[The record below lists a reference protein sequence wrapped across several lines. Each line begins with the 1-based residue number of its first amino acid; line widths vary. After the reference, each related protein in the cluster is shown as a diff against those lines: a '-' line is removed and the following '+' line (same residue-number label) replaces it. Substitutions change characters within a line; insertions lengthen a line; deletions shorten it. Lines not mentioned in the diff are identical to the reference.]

1 MKKVLSY
8 TLVST
13 FILASC
19 SGGGGGGSTSNNAPE
34 TPIQNP
40 YNLTCSSY
48 QSNTQ
53 KCSFTHNN
61 IIREYYIYIPS
72 SYTPSSNAPL
82 MFVLHGYGSS
92 ATDIMFYS
100 SFQNLAEEDSYIIV
114 YPQGSLING
123 VTHWNVGGL
132 TIGPT
137 PISALLNSFKY
148 FFFPTN
154 DVDFIET
161 IIELV
166 DNEYF
171 INNERIYSTGMSNG
185 GYMSYHL
192 ACNTNLFAAVASVSG
207 SMTPET
213 YNNCSPTNATSILQI
228 HGLQDF
234 TVPYTGLPW
243 SKTIPE
249 VMGYWSEYNNCN
261 EDPLSSITDL
271 SDGSYIYFDSYQ
283 NCSNTVGVNLISHS
297 TMGHTWPSINN
308 HSMSATA
315 EVWSF
320 FKDYDLN
327 GKIDYKYEKGS

>member
-1 MKKVLSY
+1 MKILNLQFIFLTTIFLSG
-8 TLVST
+8 
-13 FILASC
+13 C
-19 SGGGGGGSTSNNAPE
+19 GGGGGSSSNNVPE
-34 TPIQNP
+34 PPIQNP

-53 KCSFTHNN
+53 KCNLTHNN

-72 SYTPSSNAPL
+72 SYTPSSNASL

-92 ATDIMFYS
+92 ATNIMFYS

-114 YPQGSLING
+114 YPQGSLLNG
-123 VTHWNVGGL
+123 VTHWNVGGW
-132 TIGPT
+132 TIGST
-137 PISALLNSFKY
+137 A
-148 FFFPTN
+148 N

-171 INNERIYSTGMSNG
+171 VNNERIYSTGMSNG

-192 ACNTNLFAAVASVSG
+192 ACNTNLFAAVASVTG

-234 TVPYTGLPW
+234 TVPYTGAPW

-249 VMGYWSEYNNCN
+249 VMRYWSEYNNCN
-261 EDPLSSITDL
+261 EDPLSSITNL

-283 NCSNTVGVNLISHS
+283 NCSNTVGVNLILHS

-327 GKIDYKYEKGS
+327 GKID

>member
-8 TLVST
+8 TLVSI

-114 YPQGSLING
+114 YPQGSLLNG
-123 VTHWNVGGL
+123 VTHWNIGGL

-154 DVDFIET
+154 DLDFIET
-161 IIELV
+161 ITELV

-192 ACNTNLFAAVASVSG
+192 ACNTNLFAAVASVAG

-234 TVPYTGLPW
+234 TVPYNGLPW
-243 SKTIPE
+243 SKPIPE

>member
-1 MKKVLSY
+1 
-8 TLVST
+8 
-13 FILASC
+13 
-19 SGGGGGGSTSNNAPE
+19 
-34 TPIQNP
+34 
-40 YNLTCSSY
+40 
-48 QSNTQ
+48 
-53 KCSFTHNN
+53 
-61 IIREYYIYIPS
+61 
-72 SYTPSSNAPL
+72 

-92 ATDIMFYS
+92 ATEIMFYS

-114 YPQGSLING
+114 YPQGSLLNG
-123 VTHWNVGGL
+123 VTHWNIGGL

-154 DVDFIET
+154 DLDFIET
-161 IIELV
+161 ITELV

-192 ACNTNLFAAVASVSG
+192 ACNTNLFAAVASVAG

-283 NCSNTVGVNLISHS
+283 NCSNTVGVNLILHS

>member
-1 MKKVLSY
+1 MKKVLCY
-8 TLVST
+8 TLVSI

-114 YPQGSLING
+114 YPQGSLLNG
-123 VTHWNVGGL
+123 VTHWNIGGL

-148 FFFPTN
+148 FFFPAN

-234 TVPYTGLPW
+234 TVPYNGLPW

>member
-1 MKKVLSY
+1 MKKILGY
-8 TLVST
+8 ILVSI

-114 YPQGSLING
+114 YPQGSLLNG

-137 PISALLNSFKY
+137 AISALLNSFKY

-234 TVPYTGLPW
+234 TVPYNGLPW

-283 NCSNTVGVNLISHS
+283 NCSNTVGVNLILHS

-327 GKIDYKYEKGS
+327 GKID

>member
-8 TLVST
+8 TLVSI

-19 SGGGGGGSTSNNAPE
+19 SGGGGGGSTSNNTPE

-114 YPQGSLING
+114 YPQGSLLNG
-123 VTHWNVGGL
+123 VAHWNIGGL

-192 ACNTNLFAAVASVSG
+192 ACNTNLFAAVASVAG

-234 TVPYTGLPW
+234 TVPYNGLPW

-283 NCSNTVGVNLISHS
+283 NCSNTVGVNLILHS

>member
-1 MKKVLSY
+1 MKIPNLKFIFLTTIFLSG
-8 TLVST
+8 
-13 FILASC
+13 C
-19 SGGGGGGSTSNNAPE
+19 GGGGGSTSNNAPE
-34 TPIQNP
+34 PPIQNP

-72 SYTPSSNAPL
+72 SYTPSSNASL

-92 ATDIMFYS
+92 ATNIMFYS

-114 YPQGSLING
+114 YPQGSLLNG
-123 VTHWNVGGL
+123 VTHWNVGGW
-132 TIGPT
+132 TIGST
-137 PISALLNSFKY
+137 A
-148 FFFPTN
+148 N

-192 ACNTNLFAAVASVSG
+192 ACNTNLFAAVASVTG

-234 TVPYTGLPW
+234 TVPYTGAPW

-261 EDPLSSITDL
+261 EDPLSSITNL

-283 NCSNTVGVNLISHS
+283 NCSNTVGVNLILHS

-327 GKIDYKYEKGS
+327 GKID

>member
-8 TLVST
+8 TLVSI

-114 YPQGSLING
+114 YPQGSLLNG
-123 VTHWNVGGL
+123 VTHWNIGGL

-137 PISALLNSFKY
+137 AISALLNSFKY

-192 ACNTNLFAAVASVSG
+192 ACNTNLFAAVASVTG

-234 TVPYTGLPW
+234 TVPYNGLPW

-283 NCSNTVGVNLISHS
+283 NCSNTVGVNLILHS

>member
-1 MKKVLSY
+1 MKILNLQFIFLTTIFLSG
-8 TLVST
+8 
-13 FILASC
+13 C
-19 SGGGGGGSTSNNAPE
+19 GGGGGSSSNNVPE
-34 TPIQNP
+34 LPIQNP

-53 KCSFTHNN
+53 KCNLTHNN

-72 SYTPSSNAPL
+72 SYTPSSNASL

-92 ATDIMFYS
+92 ATNIMFYS

-114 YPQGSLING
+114 YPQGSLLNG
-123 VTHWNVGGL
+123 VTHWNVGGW
-132 TIGPT
+132 TIGST
-137 PISALLNSFKY
+137 A
-148 FFFPTN
+148 N

-192 ACNTNLFAAVASVSG
+192 ACNTNLFAAVASVTG

-234 TVPYTGLPW
+234 TVPYTGAPW

-261 EDPLSSITDL
+261 EDPLSSITNL

-283 NCSNTVGVNLISHS
+283 NCSNTVGVNLILHS

-327 GKIDYKYEKGS
+327 GKID

>member
-1 MKKVLSY
+1 MKIPNLKFIFLTTIFLSG
-8 TLVST
+8 
-13 FILASC
+13 C
-19 SGGGGGGSTSNNAPE
+19 GGGGGSSSNNVPE
-34 TPIQNP
+34 PPIQNP

-53 KCSFTHNN
+53 KCNLTHNN

-92 ATDIMFYS
+92 ATNIMFYS

-114 YPQGSLING
+114 YPQGSLLNG
-123 VTHWNVGGL
+123 VTHWNVGGW
-132 TIGPT
+132 TIGST
-137 PISALLNSFKY
+137 A
-148 FFFPTN
+148 N

-192 ACNTNLFAAVASVSG
+192 ACNTNLFAAVASVTG

-234 TVPYTGLPW
+234 TVPYTGAPW

-249 VMGYWSEYNNCN
+249 VMRYWSEYNNCN
-261 EDPLSSITDL
+261 EDPLSSITNL

-283 NCSNTVGVNLISHS
+283 NCSNTVGVNLILHS

-327 GKIDYKYEKGS
+327 GKID

>member
-8 TLVST
+8 TLVSI

-114 YPQGSLING
+114 YPQGSLLNG
-123 VTHWNVGGL
+123 VTHWHVGGL

-234 TVPYTGLPW
+234 TVPYNGLPW

-327 GKIDYKYEKGS
+327 GKID

>member
-48 QSNTQ
+48 QLNTQ

-114 YPQGSLING
+114 YPQGSLLNG
-123 VTHWNVGGL
+123 VAHWNIGGL

-234 TVPYTGLPW
+234 TVPYNGLPW

-283 NCSNTVGVNLISHS
+283 NCSNTVGVNLILHS

-327 GKIDYKYEKGS
+327 GKID

>member
-1 MKKVLSY
+1 
-8 TLVST
+8 
-13 FILASC
+13 
-19 SGGGGGGSTSNNAPE
+19 
-34 TPIQNP
+34 
-40 YNLTCSSY
+40 
-48 QSNTQ
+48 
-53 KCSFTHNN
+53 
-61 IIREYYIYIPS
+61 
-72 SYTPSSNAPL
+72 

-114 YPQGSLING
+114 YPQGSLLNG
-123 VTHWNVGGL
+123 VTHWNVGGW
-132 TIGPT
+132 TIGST
-137 PISALLNSFKY
+137 A
-148 FFFPTN
+148 N

-283 NCSNTVGVNLISHS
+283 NCSNTVGVNLILHS

>member
-1 MKKVLSY
+1 MKIPNLKFIFLTTILLSG
-8 TLVST
+8 
-13 FILASC
+13 C
-19 SGGGGGGSTSNNAPE
+19 GGGGGSTSNNAPE

-92 ATDIMFYS
+92 ATNIMFYS

-114 YPQGSLING
+114 YPQGSLLNG
-123 VTHWNVGGL
+123 VTHWNVGGW
-132 TIGPT
+132 TIGST
-137 PISALLNSFKY
+137 A
-148 FFFPTN
+148 N

-192 ACNTNLFAAVASVSG
+192 ACNTNLFAAVASVTG

-234 TVPYTGLPW
+234 TVPYTGAPW

-271 SDGSYIYFDSYQ
+271 SNGSYIYFDSYQ
-283 NCSNTVGVNLISHS
+283 NCSNEVGVDLILHS
-297 TMGHTWPSINN
+297 TMGHTWPSTNN
-308 HSMSATA
+308 HSMSATT
-315 EVWSF
+315 EVWAF

-327 GKIDYKYEKGS
+327 GKID

>member
-8 TLVST
+8 TLVSI

-114 YPQGSLING
+114 YPQGSLLNG
-123 VTHWNVGGL
+123 VTHWNIGGL

-154 DVDFIET
+154 DLDFIET
-161 IIELV
+161 ITELV

-192 ACNTNLFAAVASVSG
+192 ACNTNLFAAVASVAG

-234 TVPYTGLPW
+234 TVPYNGLPW

-283 NCSNTVGVNLISHS
+283 NCSNTVGVNLILHS

>member
-8 TLVST
+8 TLVSI

-114 YPQGSLING
+114 YPQGSLLNG
-123 VTHWNVGGL
+123 VTHWNIGGL

-154 DVDFIET
+154 DLDFIET
-161 IIELV
+161 ITELV

-234 TVPYTGLPW
+234 TVPYNGLPW

-283 NCSNTVGVNLISHS
+283 NCSNTVGVNLILHS

>member
-1 MKKVLSY
+1 MKILNLQFIFLTTIFLSG
-8 TLVST
+8 
-13 FILASC
+13 C
-19 SGGGGGGSTSNNAPE
+19 GGGGGSSLNNAPE
-34 TPIQNP
+34 PPIQNP

-53 KCSFTHNN
+53 KCNLTHNN

-72 SYTPSSNAPL
+72 SYTPSSNASL

-92 ATDIMFYS
+92 ATNIMFYS

-114 YPQGSLING
+114 YPQGSLLNG
-123 VTHWNVGGL
+123 VTHWNVGGW
-132 TIGPT
+132 TIGST
-137 PISALLNSFKY
+137 A
-148 FFFPTN
+148 N

-192 ACNTNLFAAVASVSG
+192 ACNTNLFAAVASVTG

-234 TVPYTGLPW
+234 TVPYTGAPW

-249 VMGYWSEYNNCN
+249 VMEYWSEYNNCN

-283 NCSNTVGVNLISHS
+283 NCSNEVGVDLILHS
-297 TMGHTWPSINN
+297 TMGHTWPSTNN

-315 EVWSF
+315 EVWGF

-327 GKIDYKYEKGS
+327 GKID

>member
-1 MKKVLSY
+1 MKIPNLKFIFLTTIFLSG
-8 TLVST
+8 
-13 FILASC
+13 C
-19 SGGGGGGSTSNNAPE
+19 GGGGGSTSNNVPE
-34 TPIQNP
+34 PPIQNP

-53 KCSFTHNN
+53 KCNLTHNN

-72 SYTPSSNAPL
+72 SYTPSSNASL

-92 ATDIMFYS
+92 ATNIMFYS

-114 YPQGSLING
+114 YPQGSLLNG
-123 VTHWNVGGL
+123 VTHWNVGGW
-132 TIGPT
+132 TIGST
-137 PISALLNSFKY
+137 A
-148 FFFPTN
+148 N

-192 ACNTNLFAAVASVSG
+192 ACNTNLFAAVASVTG

-234 TVPYTGLPW
+234 TVPYTGAPW

-261 EDPLSSITDL
+261 EDPLSSITNL

-283 NCSNTVGVNLISHS
+283 NCSNTVGVNLILHS

-327 GKIDYKYEKGS
+327 GKID

>member
-1 MKKVLSY
+1 MKILNLQFIFLTTIFLSG
-8 TLVST
+8 
-13 FILASC
+13 C
-19 SGGGGGGSTSNNAPE
+19 GGGGGSSSNNAPE
-34 TPIQNP
+34 PPIQNP

-53 KCSFTHNN
+53 KCNLTHNN

-72 SYTPSSNAPL
+72 SYTPSSNASL

-92 ATDIMFYS
+92 ATNIMFYS

-114 YPQGSLING
+114 YPQGSLLNG
-123 VTHWNVGGL
+123 VTHWNVGGW
-132 TIGPT
+132 TIGST
-137 PISALLNSFKY
+137 A
-148 FFFPTN
+148 N

-192 ACNTNLFAAVASVSG
+192 ACNTNLFAAVASVTG

-234 TVPYTGLPW
+234 TVPYTGAPW

-249 VMGYWSEYNNCN
+249 VMRYWSEYNNCN
-261 EDPLSSITDL
+261 EDPLSSITNL

-283 NCSNTVGVNLISHS
+283 NCSNTVGVNLILHS

-327 GKIDYKYEKGS
+327 GKID

>member
-1 MKKVLSY
+1 MKILNLQFIFLTTIFLSG
-8 TLVST
+8 
-13 FILASC
+13 C
-19 SGGGGGGSTSNNAPE
+19 GGGGGSSLNNVPE
-34 TPIQNP
+34 PPIQNP

-53 KCSFTHNN
+53 KCNLTHNN

-92 ATDIMFYS
+92 ATNIMFYS

-114 YPQGSLING
+114 YPQGSLLNG
-123 VTHWNVGGL
+123 VTHWNVGGW
-132 TIGPT
+132 TIGST
-137 PISALLNSFKY
+137 A
-148 FFFPTN
+148 N

-192 ACNTNLFAAVASVSG
+192 ACNTNLFAAVASVTG

-234 TVPYTGLPW
+234 TVPYTGAPW

-249 VMGYWSEYNNCN
+249 VMRYWSEYNNCN
-261 EDPLSSITDL
+261 EDPLSSITNL

-283 NCSNTVGVNLISHS
+283 NCSNTVGVNLILHS

-327 GKIDYKYEKGS
+327 GKID

>member
-1 MKKVLSY
+1 MKILNLQFIFLTTIFLSG
-8 TLVST
+8 
-13 FILASC
+13 C
-19 SGGGGGGSTSNNAPE
+19 GGGGGSSSNNVPE
-34 TPIQNP
+34 PPIQNP

-53 KCSFTHNN
+53 KCNLTHNN

-72 SYTPSSNAPL
+72 SYTPSSNASL

-92 ATDIMFYS
+92 ATNIMFYS

-114 YPQGSLING
+114 YPQGSLLNG
-123 VTHWNVGGL
+123 VTHWNVGGW
-132 TIGPT
+132 TIGST
-137 PISALLNSFKY
+137 A
-148 FFFPTN
+148 N

-171 INNERIYSTGMSNG
+171 VNNERIYSTGMSNG

-192 ACNTNLFAAVASVSG
+192 ACNTNLFAAVASVTG

-234 TVPYTGLPW
+234 TVPYTGAPW

-249 VMGYWSEYNNCN
+249 VMEYWSEYNNCN

-283 NCSNTVGVNLISHS
+283 NCSNTVGVNLILHS

-315 EVWSF
+315 EVWLF

-327 GKIDYKYEKGS
+327 GKID

>member
-1 MKKVLSY
+1 MKILNLQFIFLTTIFLSG
-8 TLVST
+8 
-13 FILASC
+13 C
-19 SGGGGGGSTSNNAPE
+19 GGGGGSSSNNAPE
-34 TPIQNP
+34 PPIQNP

-53 KCSFTHNN
+53 KCNLTHNN

-72 SYTPSSNAPL
+72 SYTPSSNASL

-92 ATDIMFYS
+92 ATNIMFYS

-114 YPQGSLING
+114 YPQGSLLNG
-123 VTHWNVGGL
+123 VTHWNVGGW
-132 TIGPT
+132 TIGST
-137 PISALLNSFKY
+137 A
-148 FFFPTN
+148 N

-192 ACNTNLFAAVASVSG
+192 ACNTNLFAAVASVTG

-234 TVPYTGLPW
+234 TVPYTGAPW

-249 VMGYWSEYNNCN
+249 VMEYWSEYNNCN

-283 NCSNTVGVNLISHS
+283 NCSNTVGVNLILHS

-315 EVWSF
+315 EVWLF

-327 GKIDYKYEKGS
+327 GKID